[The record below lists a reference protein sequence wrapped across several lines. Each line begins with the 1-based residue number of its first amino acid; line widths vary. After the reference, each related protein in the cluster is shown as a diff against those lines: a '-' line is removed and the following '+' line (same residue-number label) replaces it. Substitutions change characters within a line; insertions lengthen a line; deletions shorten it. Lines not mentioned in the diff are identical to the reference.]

1 MPSLEHWLDAT
12 IRKIPFVILVWT
24 LCLCVNSWGACRDGG
39 THSCNYFSNPGGSCS
54 YSYACC
60 HNPNET
66 CTATIGGNPN
76 NTTIVTSCSFN
87 YCYYGY
93 PANGGICSFLLCDT
107 QAEADSVA
115 CVNSG
120 SSWQNGQCQTA
131 DTETLDSLEMTCN
144 AAGGEANYNFNDQ
157 GNVVGYCDLCGLDSA
172 GNYSNPYVK
181 AQYDEYAAGC
191 CSSGMAPN
199 PSAFSCKSDAG
210 GCFGANCQWNPSSV
224 GGIGASLLG
233 FSMGVCNVNITT
245 TIDGEIEGCED
256 YNERPPE
263 SSPNPESSS
272 GAGEQESSA
281 STEEVIANGIE
292 QILDSLHKIIV
303 HDSMIRKFDSTSMQ
317 GIYRIADILDTLS
330 VNNSD
335 TTIVNVTVPR
345 DTYNINVGAPDVNID
360 LDPLTAAIDRG
371 VAVDSINGLSLDS
384 IKTLIRELGVDSVRQ
399 MLANGASLDS
409 ARNDYLG
416 GIDSA
421 MTDTTGG
428 AYDTSSFMSEIRG
441 WGDSLAAAVW
451 GYPCDTTG
459 GRKCDNAYIGSNGLA
474 TAQQDL
480 KNAYEAGADSIK
492 NSAFG
497 DSLRHWSNL
506 ITNNGVLSGA
516 GSASCPS
523 VFTRTWNVPLGPTG
537 MSYTFGPYSRIVC
550 YNFFAGITFWSL
562 ARVILRILVAIGCM
576 MWLYHAVTGTSGGN
590 DDED

>member
-1 MPSLEHWLDAT
+1 MTPDDKERFLCCIKA
-12 IRKIPFVILVWT
+12 FVIAEVLVI
-24 LCLCVNSWGACRDGG
+24 LLIVGVSNSWGACRTLTRSYPYNSPCGTGSLDGCVA
-39 THSCNYFSNPGGSCS
+39 SCPSVNACSQNEYLASTTENLSCDFCSSIVGFCQIVGSITFT
-54 YSYACC
+54 CC
-60 HNPNET
+60 
-66 CTATIGGNPN
+66 G
-76 NTTIVTSCSFN
+76 S
-87 YCYYGY
+87 
-93 PANGGICSFLLCDT
+93 

-115 CVNSG
+115 CVNGG
-120 SSWQNGQCQTA
+120 SSWQNGQCQTV
-131 DTETLDSLEMTCN
+131 DTETLDSLEMACN
-144 AAGGEANYNFNDQ
+144 ALEGEANYNFNDQ

-172 GNYSNPYVK
+172 GNYANPHVK

-199 PSAFSCKSDAG
+199 PSAFSCKRDAG
-210 GCFGANCQWNPSSV
+210 GCFGANCQWEPSSAN
-224 GGIGASLLG
+224 GIGASKLG

-256 YNERPPE
+256 YTERPPE

-272 GAGEQESSA
+272 GAGSQESSA

-335 TTIVNVTVPR
+335 TTIVNVNVPR
-345 DTYNINVGAPDVNID
+345 DTYNINVGSPDVNID
-360 LDPLTAAIDRG
+360 LDGVTAAIAANARI
-371 VAVDSINGLSLDS
+371 DSINGLSLDS
-384 IKTLIRELGVDSVRQ
+384 IKELIRDLGVDSVRNLLTEQ
-399 MLANGASLDS
+399 NGVL
-409 ARNDYLG
+409 N

-421 MTDTTGG
+421 LTDTSGG
-428 AYDTSSFMSEIRG
+428 AYDTSGFMSEIRG

-459 GRKCDNAYIGSNGLA
+459 GKKCDNAYIGSNGLA

-480 KNAYEAGADSIK
+480 KNAYSAGVDSIK
-492 NSAFG
+492 NGAFG

-523 VFTRTWNVPLGPTG
+523 VFTRTWNVPLGPSG
-537 MSYTFGPYSRIVC
+537 MSYTFGPFSKIVC

-562 ARVILRILVAIGCM
+562 ARVVLRILVAIGCM